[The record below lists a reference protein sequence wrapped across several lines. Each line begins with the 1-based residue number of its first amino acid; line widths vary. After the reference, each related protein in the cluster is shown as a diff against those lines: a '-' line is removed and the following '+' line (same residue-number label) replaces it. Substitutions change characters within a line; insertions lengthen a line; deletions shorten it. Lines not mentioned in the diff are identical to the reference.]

1 MAHSSLRGRALG
13 SLSAAIV
20 FAIASAVPVH
30 AQTMYDSLLTSGQSP
45 FIAEAD
51 RSSAGGA
58 GQRAQFAQY
67 YEDAEETVPSDPL
80 GAGPMAP
87 ATGSPQ
93 ILIDGKRCCPPCR
106 PGYGAGGYGTGGTG
120 TGGTGTTGDGTSG
133 NVPGG
138 TDGLGNTNLG
148 DLTPRQFAAL
158 DPEVSGM
165 AFGGGGYLDLPFVVN
180 QFRVRYDDAY
190 DNNRPDRAE
199 YFYAKC
205 GCFNQVQPNA
215 HARGPAQPEKSID
228 YQDISTYIEKRFS
241 KRFSMFADVP
251 VRFINPVVNANAG
264 GLANV
269 DAGFKFAL
277 LNRNGRYLTFQLRVY
292 APSGNPGLG
301 LGNGHVS
308 IEPGLLYW
316 RTINDRLFIQGEL
329 LNWAPVGGSNFAG
342 DILQWGGGIGYVA
355 YRRYDPTARS
365 TRYAAN
371 MPPQVAP
378 QNYFLITP
386 LLEGVG
392 WSVLG
397 GQEFIPGFIGNTY
410 TPALNVVRSAAG
422 DTIFNIKLGVRFTK
436 GANSLYAGWGH
447 ALTQE
452 IWYRNIFR
460 LEYRRFF

>member
-1 MAHSSLRGRALG
+1 MMVHSSLRGRAQRL
-13 SLSAAIV
+13 LPAAII
-20 FAIASAVPVH
+20 FAIAMLESVVSVQ
-30 AQTMYDSLLTSGQSP
+30 AQTLHDSLQTSGQSP
-45 FIAEAD
+45 LMAEAD
-51 RSSAGGA
+51 RSYAGDA

-67 YEDAEETVPSDPL
+67 YEDAEETAVPDTL
-80 GAGPMAP
+80 GAGPAAP
-87 ATGSPQ
+87 PTSRPQ

-106 PGYGAGGYGTGGTG
+106 PGYGTEGYGTGTM
-120 TGGTGTTGDGTSG
+120 GDGASG
-133 NVPGG
+133 NTPG
-138 TDGLGNTNLG
+138 TSDGLPNTNIG

-158 DPEVSGM
+158 DPEVSGI
-165 AFGGGGYLDLPFVVN
+165 AFGGGGYLDLPFIVN
-180 QFRVRYDDAY
+180 QFRIRYDDAY

-241 KRFSMFADVP
+241 KRFSMFAEVP

-269 DAGFKFAL
+269 NAGLKYAL

-329 LNWAPVGGSNFAG
+329 LNWTPVGGSNFAG

-365 TRYAAN
+365 TGYAAN
-371 MPPQVAP
+371 LPPQVAP

>member
-1 MAHSSLRGRALG
+1 MVHSPLRGRGRLV
-13 SLSAAIV
+13 LSAAIV
-20 FAIASAVPVH
+20 FAVVSLQSALSAQ
-30 AQTMYDSLLTSGQSP
+30 AQTFTDSLLTSGQSP
-45 FIAEAD
+45 YVPAD
-51 RSSAGGA
+51 GSSFTAGA
-58 GQRAQFAQY
+58 GQQAQFAQY
-67 YEDAEETVPSDPL
+67 YEDAEETVDPDAP
-80 GAGPMAP
+80 GTGPG
-87 ATGSPQ
+87 ATGTGRPP
-93 ILIDGKRCCPPCR
+93 ILIDGKRCCPPCQSGCC
-106 PGYGAGGYGTGGTG
+106 PESYGAGTQ
-120 TGGTGTTGDGTSG
+120 GDGTTAPSSSDGTG
-133 NVPGG
+133 N
-138 TDGLGNTNLG
+138 TSLGN
-148 DLTPRQFAAL
+148 LTPRQFAAL
-158 DPEVSGM
+158 DPEVSGV

-190 DNNRPDRAE
+190 DDNRPDRAE

-205 GCFNQVQPNA
+205 GCFNQVQANA

-269 DAGFKFAL
+269 DAGFKYAL

-355 YRRYDPTARS
+355 YRRFDPTARS

-371 MPPQVAP
+371 LPPQVAP

-422 DTIFNIKLGVRFTK
+422 DTIFNLKLGVRFTK
-436 GANSLYAGWGH
+436 GANSVYAGWGH